1 MSRRKQSNPKPVKRD
16 DELPGMDDESLNG
29 GDTKSSALSM
39 EEEEEL
45 EEDGVSL
52 TTTSSSAAAT
62 PPPPPPPQQQQPPLP
77 SARVR
82 TSSRASEEADQS
94 AHKLPAAG
102 PKMGPTPPPLQTI
115 AVKRRRELE
124 PDELIIIPSA
134 SRPSPPATA
143 AAAAAAVQPPHPPS
157 LPTQHPLLSA
167 DLLHSLQYFAL
178 LRQSLP
184 NGSLMNLPVAPPPP
198 PPPPIPSR
206 LSPTPPASSK
216 SSAGLNHMCPS
227 CGICFSSAS
236 TLGAHATYYCSKRP
250 QVTTAVASAPVTNES
265 PLPGLPTQTEMMA
278 NVPLSNGRSQTPEQM
293 DELLNDRPSAPK
305 IRRSGRYY
313 ACPYCS
319 FSADKRVSLNRHMR
333 VHVGLPLLAT
343 HPVSPPP
350 PPLPAVHLEPTRSL
364 SSDRP
369 TAGSSPEF
377 RMVNKFQD
385 EPGANRAGADSGA
398 DRFCADCKIQ
408 FSSFKTYQVH
418 KQHYCQSRKSSLSAG
433 SPVPVLEKTLPS
445 AEAAGRVQNAGGSP
459 MTILMLPTH
468 PPIVIPL
475 CILQSARIL
484 TADQPMP
491 PHSVIVS
498 PHGDIQFRA
507 DSPEDPRSTVSS
519 VVVTPAASTAP
530 TTPATVSAAP
540 APVIPAISVT
550 PVPSAP
556 PPAEPPA
563 AANSNSTIPPEMALD
578 LSSKAS
584 ESEPAATTEASSKE
598 STSSATG
605 GIRIR
610 EELAHVNQSSP
621 DANAS
626 QQPQNPALPFLP
638 PKVFAELEA
647 LGMCLGVPSG
657 HDMTSNPAQWL
668 AMLENAVLQAQ
679 RPSSA
684 IPCEECN
691 ISFRRMESYLVHK
704 QYYCAARH
712 QTQSGQ
718 PGNKEL
724 PPAPAAA
731 EQVNGNQA
739 EETAAAA
746 AAAAPVIHRDPVIQR
761 ANKHACP
768 LCGIEFESAVVL
780 QAHRNYYCLKREVDP
795 ALKNA
800 ADARKA
806 NQESLT
812 ASPNASGPSPSNNA
826 GASPT
831 AGGSGPIQPQGWK
844 CPCCDVVSPTAASAQ
859 KHMETHSNVRAFRC
873 SVCGYRGNT
882 LRGMRTHVRIHF
894 DRRNADLCE
903 DNYISC
909 IMGGTGAVGEF
920 NPAAGGMP
928 NSPPDVDQIFK
939 SLGIPPEVCAKVL
952 SAAHPQSADASVG
965 NSRDRR
971 ELGGSSLAGL
981 QFLQLAQRIANHSP
995 GPTTGAG
1002 CRSDKL
1008 FLCDLC
1014 CYSSSYRGN
1023 VIRHSK
1029 LVHGREISEVAVV
1042 SSNFL
1047 QQAVNNNPAAMA
1059 KTPFSDPNMA
1069 GNRTKTM
1076 TDHSPPPRP
1085 ALTSTPSSLPNS
1097 RMMST
1102 GSPDEA
1108 IQVKIDPDDVMMM
1121 HQSST
1126 GGSNSS
1132 HSGEGHSPPL
1142 NNLTSDFHSGTA
1154 GAATGTDP
1162 FRKHC
1167 KSCNITFTYM
1177 NTFLAHKKYYCSS
1190 QAPLEDQEDR
1200 DHDRDENM
1208 DDMDDEDEELE
1219 AGNSASPPPAPNH
1232 HSEATP
1238 T

>member
-16 DELPGMDDESLNG
+16 DELPAGMDDDSLNG
-29 GDTKSSALSM
+29 GDAKSSALSM

-52 TTTSSSAAAT
+52 TTTSSSAAAS
-62 PPPPPPPQQQQPPLP
+62 PPPQPPPAHPLPSNRGRPPSRPPSEEADQPAIKSTVGKSRIAPTPPPPQQQ
-77 SARVR
+77 A
-82 TSSRASEEADQS
+82 TANMA
-94 AHKLPAAG
+94 
-102 PKMGPTPPPLQTI
+102 
-115 AVKRRRELE
+115 AVKRRREIE
-124 PDELIIIPSA
+124 QDELIIIPGA
-134 SRPSPPATA
+134 SRPSPPAQLT
-143 AAAAAAVQPPHPPS
+143 VPG

-178 LRQSLP
+178 LRQSIP

-198 PPPPIPSR
+198 PPPPPPIPNR

-236 TLGAHATYYCSKRP
+236 TLSAHATYYCSKRP
-250 QVTTAVASAPVTNES
+250 QVSPAAAPVTSAS
-265 PLPGLPTQTEMMA
+265 PLPTLPTQPEMMA
-278 NVPLSNGRSQTPEQM
+278 NVALSNGRSQTPEPM
-293 DELLNDRPSAPK
+293 DELVQLNDRPSAPK

-350 PPLPAVHLEPTRSL
+350 LPAGHLETSRSL

-377 RMVNKFQD
+377 RAINKLQE
-385 EPGANRAGADSGA
+385 EPASRSDAGA
-398 DRFCADCKIQ
+398 DRFCCDCKIQ

-418 KQHYCQSRKSSLSAG
+418 KQHYCQSRKVAGANLPAG
-433 SPVPVLEKTLPS
+433 SPVPSLDKSIPAGESL
-445 AEAAGRVQNAGGSP
+445 AGRAQNAGGGP

-475 CILQSARIL
+475 CILQSARLL

-507 DSPEDPRSTVSS
+507 DSPEEPRSTASS
-519 VVVTPAASTAP
+519 AVVTPAAST
-530 TTPATVSAAP
+530 TPAAVLASVPVVTVAPSAP
-540 APVIPAISVT
+540 VT
-550 PVPSAP
+550 PVPPATSV
-556 PPAEPPA
+556 PPAEPPLT
-563 AANSNSTIPPEMALD
+563 ANSATVPPETALD
-578 LSSKAS
+578 LSSKTS
-584 ESEPAATTEASSKE
+584 ESDPATAESSRKEPLTKE
-598 STSSATG
+598 SVANSNAIG

-621 DANAS
+621 DNAS
-626 QQPQNPALPFLP
+626 QQQQPALPFLP

-712 QTQSGQ
+712 QQ
-718 PGNKEL
+718 PGSKEL
-724 PPAPAAA
+724 PAPAA
-731 EQVNGNQA
+731 EQVNGNQP
-739 EETAAAA
+739 EEPV
-746 AAAAPVIHRDPVIQR
+746 AAPAIHRDPVIQR

-780 QAHRNYYCLKREVDP
+780 QAHRSFYCPKREVDP

-800 ADARKA
+800 ADVRKVNA
-806 NQESLT
+806 ESLA
-812 ASPNASGPSPSNNA
+812 ASPKASGPSPGHN
-826 GASPT
+826 GSPT
-831 AGGSGPIQPQGWK
+831 AGGSGSIQPQGWK

-859 KHMETHSNVRAFRC
+859 KHVETHSNVRAFRC

-952 SAAHPQSADASVG
+952 SAAHPPSADSSAG
-965 NSRDRR
+965 NARDRR

-1059 KTPFSDPNMA
+1059 KPPFPDPNVPA
-1069 GNRTKTM
+1069 NRMKTI

-1085 ALTSTPSSLPNS
+1085 ALINTPSSLPTS

-1142 NNLTSDFHSGTA
+1142 SNLTPDFHSGP
-1154 GAATGTDP
+1154 AATASGTDP

-1190 QAPLEDQEDR
+1190 QAPLEDQDR
-1200 DHDRDENM
+1200 DQDRDENL
-1208 DDMDDEDEELE
+1208 DEMDDEDDELE
-1219 AGNSASPPPAPNH
+1219 AETSASPPPAPAH